1 MIKVV
6 LIDDHD
12 LVRSGL
18 RQMLET
24 DSGIEVVGEAGTGAE
39 GIQLVRTLKPIK
51 PDVVVLDV
59 NLPDITGLEVTHRLL
74 SHQEDIKI
82 LIVSGITNDLLP
94 FKLLDAGALSYLTKN
109 ASREELIH
117 ALKTTY
123 AGQRFVTPA
132 VASRLVFSKL
142 DAKKGGFSDLTDR
155 ETEVM
160 MMIIRSIDVKKIAE
174 KLHLS
179 TKTVHS
185 YRNRIFQKLNV
196 KNDMGLMLL
205 SIKEGIVALEETEPP
220 AFKN

>member
-39 GIQLVRTLKPIK
+39 GIQLVRTLKPLK

-59 NLPDITGLEVTHRLL
+59 NLPDITGLEVAHRLL

-109 ASREELIH
+109 ASGKNHPR
-117 ALKTTY
+117 LKNHL
-123 AGQRFVTPA
+123 R
-132 VASRLVFSKL
+132 
-142 DAKKGGFSDLTDR
+142 
-155 ETEVM
+155 
-160 MMIIRSIDVKKIAE
+160 RSTICY
-174 KLHLS
+174 S
-179 TKTVHS
+179 GSCQSSCFFQTKC
-185 YRNRIFQKLNV
+185 
-196 KNDMGLMLL
+196 
-205 SIKEGIVALEETEPP
+205 
-220 AFKN
+220 